1 MAMAAIKAGKHV
13 FVEKPMA
20 LTAADGRKLVEA
32 ARKAGVNLMVGYTL
46 RFMPERILMK
56 KLLDSGAIGE
66 VVHIIGGQ
74 MIGNMGGWLGTLEHG
89 GGPLFYIGSHVTD
102 NVLWVAGGMVERVLA
117 EEKRPDRNGL
127 EKSIFMTLRFADGAI
142 AQVSTSQQL
151 GCRYGWLDVLGT
163 AGRMRVEWE
172 SNNLLIQSAKIEAYR
187 ELTSIRV
194 PPTAHMPKFASDAR
208 MSFAG
213 SAYIRVWAAEFV
225 EFITAIKENRD
236 PSVTG
241 EDGVR
246 VLEVID
252 AAFESARTGKPVD
265 TE

>member
-1 MAMAAIKAGKHV
+1 
-13 FVEKPMA
+13 
-20 LTAADGRKLVEA
+20 
-32 ARKAGVNLMVGYTL
+32 
-46 RFMPERILMK
+46 
-56 KLLDSGAIGE
+56 
-66 VVHIIGGQ
+66 
-74 MIGNMGGWLGTLEHG
+74 
-89 GGPLFYIGSHVTD
+89 
-102 NVLWVAGGMVERVLA
+102 
-117 EEKRPDRNGL
+117 
-127 EKSIFMTLRFADGAI
+127 
-142 AQVSTSQQL
+142 
-151 GCRYGWLDVLGT
+151 
-163 AGRMRVEWE
+163 
-172 SNNLLIQSAKIEAYR
+172 
-187 ELTSIRV
+187 
-194 PPTAHMPKFASDAR
+194 